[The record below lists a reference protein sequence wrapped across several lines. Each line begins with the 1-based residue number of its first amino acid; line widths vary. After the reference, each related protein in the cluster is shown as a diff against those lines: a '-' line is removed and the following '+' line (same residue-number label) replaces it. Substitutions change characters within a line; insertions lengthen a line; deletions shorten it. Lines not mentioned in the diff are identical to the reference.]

1 MNTSSGESSREIE
14 TDFEDIVTKLM
25 SVDGDSG
32 SVVNYSINNLAVKLF
47 LIFTV

>member
-1 MNTSSGESSREIE
+1 MSANSGESNKEIE

-32 SVVNYSINNLAVKLF
+32 MLTINNSSIVY
-47 LIFTV
+47 IDNNT

>member
-1 MNTSSGESSREIE
+1 MSVENGTKIKEIE

-32 SVVNYSINNLAVKLF
+32 KVHVKF
-47 LIFTV
+47 